1 MTNEE
6 KTAHNREI
14 DSLIRQA
21 ESELEFLKDEI
32 AAKQAELKE
41 AEQQLSY
48 ISKQGKIEKISD
60 IATMAE
66 NAGVTVDELLTSF
79 ADGTIV
85 DLLDNRKDT

>member
-6 KTAHNREI
+6 KMAHNREI

-41 AEQQLSY
+41 AEQQLSD

>member
-6 KTAHNREI
+6 KMAHNREI

-41 AEQQLSY
+41 AEQQLSD

-66 NAGVTVDELLTSF
+66 NAGVTVDELLASF

>member
-66 NAGVTVDELLTSF
+66 NAGVTVDELLASF